1 MQHGAF
7 APILCLILLARLFR
21 VKKPLIAYREGTM
34 RKASICVVVTALFVL
49 GISQIVGAQEARK
62 GRNLCAPDI
71 AKYCKDVKQG
81 GGNIA
86 ACLKEHEADL
96 SPACKD
102 YIAGLR
108 EKGREFAQHCGAD
121 VAQLC
126 MKVQPGDGRIIE
138 CLKEHQS
145 ELSDSCKTY
154 FSQAR

>member
-1 MQHGAF
+1 
-7 APILCLILLARLFR
+7 
-21 VKKPLIAYREGTM
+21 M
-34 RKASICVVVTALFVL
+34 RKASVCAAFMALFVFAIL
-49 GISQIVGAQEARK
+49 QIAAAQEARK
-62 GRNLCAPDI
+62 GRNNPCAPDI

-86 ACLKEHEADL
+86 VCLKEHEADL
-96 SPACKD
+96 SPSCKD

-126 MKVQPGDGRIIE
+126 KEVQPGDGRIIE